1 MNRKMHS
8 GAVKP
13 LYQMARELRNKAT
26 HAETILWGY
35 LKTKPLGFKFRRQHP
50 YSIYILDFYCHSL
63 KLVIEVDGSIHDLA
77 EIKENDRQRESLLQ
91 TDGLTII
98 RFGNKQVEENLHIVI
113 KQIEDFII
121 KHKDD
126 KK

>member
-1 MNRKMHS
+1 MHS

-13 LYQMARELRNKAT
+13 LYQMARELRKKAT
-26 HAETILWGY
+26 HAETVLWGY
-35 LKTKPLGFKFRRQHP
+35 LKTKPLGFKFCRQHP

-126 KK
+126 KKR